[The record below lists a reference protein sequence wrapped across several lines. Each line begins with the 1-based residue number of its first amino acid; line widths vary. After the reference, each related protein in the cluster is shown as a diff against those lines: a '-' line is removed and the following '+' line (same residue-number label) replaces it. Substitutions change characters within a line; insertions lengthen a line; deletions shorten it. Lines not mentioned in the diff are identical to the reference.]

1 MLRIIVS
8 GGGTGGHIFPA
19 VSIANAIKALRPDA
33 EILFVGAN
41 GRMEMERVPQAGY
54 KIVGLPVRG
63 LIRPLWSPKNIGVMM
78 DFLKSRT
85 MVKKVIRDFNP
96 QAVVGVGGYASSP
109 TLNAAHSMGI
119 PCIVQEQ
126 NSYAGVTNKS
136 LAKKAEKICVAYDG
150 MERFFPKERIVMTGN
165 PVRQALLE
173 CEYTKEEAR
182 KAFVLEDGC
191 KLDAKRPTV
200 LVIGGSLGARTVNDS
215 IAKGIDT
222 FQKAGIQVIWQTGK
236 YYADECRKKVADYY
250 AAAPSA
256 APVTAP
262 SASAAPVPS
271 ASAEGRLVH
280 AQPFIT
286 DMATAYRAADIVIS
300 RAGASSISELCL
312 LGKASILVPSPNVAE
327 DHQTKN
333 ARALSDKN
341 AAIFCA
347 DKDARQNLV
356 REAVK
361 LLQAPVMIETLER
374 EVKKLAFANSA
385 EVIAKIVIE
394 TATRKS

>member
-1 MLRIIVS
+1 MRIIVS
-8 GGGTGGHIFPA
+8 GGGTGEYIFPA

-63 LIRPLWSPKNIGVMM
+63 LIRPLWSPRNVGVML
-78 DFLKSRT
+78 DFLKSRSQ
-85 MVKKVIRDFNP
+85 VKKVIREFNP

-136 LAKKAEKICVAYDG
+136 LAKKAVKICVAYEG
-150 MERFFPKERIVMTGN
+150 MERFFPKERIVLTGN

-173 CEYTKEEAR
+173 CKASREEAR
-182 KAFVLEDGC
+182 KAFGLEPE
-191 KLDAKRPTV
+191 RPTV

-215 IAKGIDT
+215 IAHGIGE
-222 FQKAGIQVIWQTGK
+222 FEKAGIQVLWQTGK
-236 YYADECRKKVADYY
+236 FYAEECKKKAE
-250 AAAPSA
+250 
-256 APVTAP
+256 
-262 SASAAPVPS
+262 AS
-271 ASAEGRLVH
+271 GTRLVH
-280 AQPFIT
+280 PQAFIS
-286 DMATAYRAADIVIS
+286 DMAMAYRAADVVIS

-312 LGKASILVPSPNVAE
+312 LGKAAVLVPSPNVAE

-333 ARALSDKN
+333 ARALSDK
-341 AAIFCA
+341 AAAVFCA
-347 DKDARQNLV
+347 DKDARRELV
-356 REAVK
+356 
-361 LLQAPVMIETLER
+361 METIALVNNPERISALER
-374 EVKKLAFANSA
+374 EAAKLAFRDSA

-394 TATRKS
+394 QAEKK